1 MEHSY
6 IIQPHHPSG
15 MLYEAFCQFSKEH
28 ANASFFQSDAFFR
41 MIRQQEHT
49 EAILL
54 LALARTPAPGTTGKE
69 AEPAGKDAS
78 HAEEESLFPGGALLF
93 RGQPIRDPS
102 ADLDPDPNQDPDPDS
117 DPDSP
122 AANPQLPTSNNQQP
136 IPNTQNPTTNSQ
148 PPTSNNQQPIP
159 NTQNPTTNSQP
170 PTANPQ
176 PPTPNNQQPI
186 ANNQQPITNSQPPT
200 PKEGEI
206 PGVGRIVGSV
216 LAVTF
221 CAKTGW
227 GRRMRRRTVIFGG
240 PLLADG
246 TRLDQETRLRN
257 LLNAVD
263 RHVKSRSL
271 SLHIFSF
278 RSWNMLLPVLREL
291 GFMEGG
297 NLNALSAWKAVLG
310 KNAETLSSQET
321 SEVDHA
327 RLEKQLETCVARHGA
342 LYKVNRR
349 VLQFFLKLFSSR
361 L

>member
-1 MEHSY
+1 
-6 IIQPHHPSG
+6 
-15 MLYEAFCQFSKEH
+15 
-28 ANASFFQSDAFFR
+28 
-41 MIRQQEHT
+41 
-49 EAILL
+49 
-54 LALARTPAPGTTGKE
+54 
-69 AEPAGKDAS
+69 
-78 HAEEESLFPGGALLF
+78 
-93 RGQPIRDPS
+93 
-102 ADLDPDPNQDPDPDS
+102 
-117 DPDSP
+117 
-122 AANPQLPTSNNQQP
+122 
-136 IPNTQNPTTNSQ
+136 
-148 PPTSNNQQPIP
+148 
-159 NTQNPTTNSQP
+159 
-170 PTANPQ
+170 
-176 PPTPNNQQPI
+176 
-186 ANNQQPITNSQPPT
+186 
-200 PKEGEI
+200 
-206 PGVGRIVGSV
+206 V